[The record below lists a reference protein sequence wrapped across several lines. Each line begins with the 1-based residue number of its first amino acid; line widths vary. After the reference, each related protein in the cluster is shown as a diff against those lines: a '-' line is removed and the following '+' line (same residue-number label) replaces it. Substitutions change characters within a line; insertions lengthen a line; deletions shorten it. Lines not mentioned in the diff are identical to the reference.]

1 MSRLSTSAL
10 LGGVGAGALWFRER
24 AARRSAE
31 RLAAATLET
40 LLNAVDAND
49 AVTGAHLRRTAAY
62 ALVLA
67 HAAGVSTACRR
78 SVERV
83 ALFHDI
89 GKIHE
94 ALFDIVHAD
103 KKLSPEERSE
113 VSTHPQRGAEV
124 LAPLAAFY
132 PELPEGV
139 LSHHERWD
147 GTGYPRKLR
156 GAQIPLEAR
165 IVAIADT
172 FDALT
177 HSRRYHEGEG
187 LERATNVVRDE
198 RGAQFDPE
206 LADLFLMPAVLQRV
220 REQMRLTQPIA
231 PAPSTERRTAE
242 VESDVPDVR
251 FRWRPPQPA
260 DEASR

>member
-1 MSRLSTSAL
+1 MSRLPTWAL
-10 LGGVGAGALWFRER
+10 AGGAGAAALWFRER
-24 AARRSAE
+24 SGRQSAE

-67 HAAGVSTACRR
+67 RAAGVSTPCRR

-103 KKLSPEERSE
+103 KKLSPEERDE
-113 VSTHPQRGAEV
+113 VGTHPQRGADV
-124 LAPLAAFY
+124 LAPLGNFY

-187 LERATNVVRDE
+187 LERGTKVVRDE

-206 LADLFLMPAVLQRV
+206 LAALFLTPAVLECV
-220 REQMRLTQPIA
+220 EEQMRLNQPVA
-231 PAPSTERRTAE
+231 QAPSTERRSAE

-260 DEASR
+260 GGAS